1 LLETVIAGVGVLAA
15 LACLGL
21 WLRAHRH
28 ARAAAALAAE
38 RAAALAD
45 MQRRHD
51 QAMAEAGAVRTE
63 LQQTA
68 ALLAQRRAEAEGW
81 RALLDAVPLPL
92 WRRGPD
98 LALDWCNATYAA
110 TVEAPAQKA
119 VDAGLELASS
129 VAPEQ
134 PRKLAQKALA
144 EGIAASESRRFVVAG
159 DRRVHRVTETPLLG
173 GGLAGVSQD
182 ITEAEAARA
191 ELGRHIDAHTEVLQ
205 SLATAISIWGPDKR
219 LILFNRAFVNLW
231 QADEAWLASGP
242 HFSELMERFRE
253 ERKLPEVVDW
263 AAHRRGRL
271 DLFNSVL
278 EARDELVHLP
288 DGRTFRMTVQP
299 HPFGGLLFA
308 HHDVTDQLV
317 LERARNTLIAVQRA
331 TLDNLYEGV
340 AVFGGDGRL
349 KLFNRALTNLW
360 QVRDEHLVSQ
370 PHVGAILVGDYNS
383 EAGEASWAWLREK
396 ILELIAERAASSGR
410 FFRPHGGELDYASVP
425 LPDGA
430 VLFSFLDVSDS
441 VRIERALRERNE
453 ALQAADQLKS
463 EFIANVSYELR
474 TPLNTIIGFAE
485 ILANQYFGPLN
496 ERQLEYS
503 QGVIDSSHQLL
514 LLINDILDL
523 ASIEAGQMTLATESF
538 DLHAM
543 LVGLLGLVRERAR
556 RQSLTIEFDCPADIG
571 WLDADERRVKQVL
584 FNLMSNALKF
594 TPSGG
599 VITLGAQRRPDEV
612 TLWVQDTGVGIAE
625 QDRWLVFDKF
635 QKGNVGTAQHGGAG
649 LGLALVR
656 SFVELHGGWV
666 ELDTAPERG
675 TTVTCHLPLKRQAAS
690 RPRLV
695 TG

>member
-1 LLETVIAGVGVLAA
+1 M
-15 LACLGL
+15 
-21 WLRAHRH
+21 RARNA
-28 ARAAAALAAE
+28 ARAAANLAAGH
-38 RAAALAD
+38 AAALAELQKRCD
-45 MQRRHD
+45 RVQ
-51 QAMAEAGAVRTE
+51 AEATASSTE

-81 RALLDAVPLPL
+81 RALLDTVPVPL

-110 TVEAPAQKA
+110 MVEAPAQRA
-119 VDAGLELASS
+119 IDAGLELASS
-129 VAPEQ
+129 VAPDQ
-134 PRKLAQKALA
+134 PRKLAQRALA
-144 EGIAASESRRFVVAG
+144 DGAPASESRRFVVAG
-159 DRRVHRVTETPLLG
+159 DRRVHRVTESPLPG

-182 ITEAEAARA
+182 ITETEAARA
-191 ELGRHIDAHTEVLQ
+191 ELGRHIDAHAEVLQ
-205 SLATAISIWGPDKR
+205 SLTTAISIWGPDKR

-231 QADEAWLASGP
+231 QADEAWLATGP

-278 EARDELVHLP
+278 EPREELVHLP
-288 DGRTFRMTVQP
+288 DGRTFHMTMQP

-340 AVFGGDGRL
+340 AVFGGDGKL
-349 KLFNRALTNLW
+349 KLYNRALTNLW
-360 QVRDEHLVSQ
+360 QVKEELLVAQ
-370 PHVGAILVGDYNS
+370 PHINAILVGAEEPERD
-383 EAGEASWAWLREK
+383 GASWPWLRGK

-410 FFRPHGGELDYASVP
+410 FLRPHGGELDYASVP

-485 ILANQYFGPLN
+485 ILANQYFGVLN

-571 WLDADERRVKQVL
+571 WLDADERRIKQVL

-594 TPSGG
+594 TPAGG
-599 VITLGAQRRPDEV
+599 VITLGARRSADAV
-612 TLWVQDTGVGIAE
+612 TLWVKDTGIGIPE
-625 QDRWLVFDKF
+625 EDRWLVFDKF
-635 QKGNVGTAQHGGAG
+635 RKGNIGATQHGGAG

-656 SFVELHGGWV
+656 SFVELHGGSV
-666 ELDTAPERG
+666 ELDTAPQHG
-675 TTVTCHLPLKRQAAS
+675 TTVTCRLPLNRQVAVQS
-690 RPRLV
+690 RLAL
-695 TG
+695 G